1 MLEPLQ
7 DDAVASRAAGLQFT
21 ASLGM
26 QLLSAGAPGL
36 HVYTLNKVNPAAELI
51 AIFRQNGYFAL

>member
-1 MLEPLQ
+1 MEPLK
-7 DDAVASRAAGLQFT
+7 DDAIASRAAGLQFT

-26 QLLSAGAPGL
+26 RLLAAGAPGL
-36 HVYTLNKVNPAAELI
+36 HLYTLNKINPAAELI